1 MFKSFS
7 FNAVAQ
13 IIDAFIKFFT
23 IPILLS
29 FFGENNY
36 GIIVTVIS
44 INAYLLILDL
54 GMSAGAVK
62 FYSEWFAS
70 GEDQKINFLLSL
82 SLFFYSS
89 IAVLS
94 SLILFFVGYY
104 IEYFFAHIGDQNLLV
119 IQNLIYLSALFTLSN
134 WIFQISNQILISLKK
149 IYITSYFLIFKSL
162 LYLLVVYLTVY
173 YSLTVAEYFIYFL
186 LSIFVINISQ
196 ISYVYFTCINNFTF
210 NLNFKDGD
218 LKSIISYSSGVLLVG
233 ILLSTITKTRPLII
247 SSFSMNTFVDVSYF
261 KILEIIILLVTSLG
275 SILVSI
281 FLPEMIEKFNSRKK
295 NYNEF
300 NTYFLSKIKTAT
312 FISVFLCIPIGLNSS
327 EILNL
332 FVGEKYSFLSPWLTF
347 WSFILMF
354 NLYNTPGA
362 SLLLSIGKFNYY
374 NKYLF
379 LSCVLTLTLSV
390 FAVQA
395 IGVGGVVIGYGF
407 HTFFMMIVFFTKI
420 YKKDFRVSPL
430 NIFYILLKYYLSAFI
445 ISVFVFYVFYNTD
458 IENLLMLIILKTLL
472 FMLLYMIFQIRMLK
486 TDIKKI
492 LVS

>member
-89 IAVLS
+89 IAVLN

-261 KILEIIILLVTSLG
+261 
-275 SILVSI
+275 
-281 FLPEMIEKFNSRKK
+281 
-295 NYNEF
+295 
-300 NTYFLSKIKTAT
+300 
-312 FISVFLCIPIGLNSS
+312 
-327 EILNL
+327 
-332 FVGEKYSFLSPWLTF
+332 
-347 WSFILMF
+347 
-354 NLYNTPGA
+354 
-362 SLLLSIGKFNYY
+362 
-374 NKYLF
+374 
-379 LSCVLTLTLSV
+379 
-390 FAVQA
+390 
-395 IGVGGVVIGYGF
+395 
-407 HTFFMMIVFFTKI
+407 
-420 YKKDFRVSPL
+420 
-430 NIFYILLKYYLSAFI
+430 
-445 ISVFVFYVFYNTD
+445 
-458 IENLLMLIILKTLL
+458 
-472 FMLLYMIFQIRMLK
+472 
-486 TDIKKI
+486 
-492 LVS
+492 